1 MENSWEEQ
9 SVSLQLLRNGFRLLV
24 HECESLDS
32 IFVFFLDLYYI
43 FIYSDLESLVGV
55 SMPK

>member
-1 MENSWEEQ
+1 MENSWEEK
-9 SVSLQLLRNGFRLLV
+9 SVGLQLLRNGFHLLV

-32 IFVFFLDLYYI
+32 IFFFFMDLYYI
-43 FIYSDLESLVGV
+43 FLYSYLESLVGV